1 MTISKRTAAG
11 LEEVL
16 RTLLLDSENKVPAE
30 RLRIV
35 GALSAGAIIE
45 RGSNAN
51 GEYIRWTDGTQVCY
65 RTVVTRN
72 DLSASVASMSDELG
86 RYLIQLTYPA
96 AFVGV
101 PTVATCGGQNQTNY
115 GFTDA
120 VTILSTGFNLCIFA
134 KKNFSTLTIAVY
146 GYLAIGKWK

>member
-16 RTLLLDSENKVPAE
+16 RTLLLDAESKVPAE

-51 GEYIRWTDGTQVCY
+51 GEYVRWADGTQVCWQKESLEGISITNAMGNSY
-65 RTVVTRN
+65 RSN
-72 DLSASVASMSDELG
+72 
-86 RYLIQLTYPA
+86 LITWTFPA
-96 AFVGV
+96 QFSSQVKGICCIAD
-101 PTVATCGGQNQTNY
+101 
-115 GFTDA
+115 DA
-120 VTILSTGFNLCIFA
+120 WCVFPSISGTTSIATILCRETA
-134 KKNFSTLTIAVY
+134 KTSAITMSW
-146 GYLAIGKWK
+146 LAIGK

>member
-16 RTLLLDSENKVPAE
+16 RTLLLDAESKVPAE

-51 GEYIRWTDGTQVCY
+51 GEYVRWADGTQVCWQKESLEGISITNAMGNSY
-65 RTVVTRN
+65 RSN
-72 DLSASVASMSDELG
+72 
-86 RYLIQLTYPA
+86 LITWTFPA
-96 AFVGV
+96 QFSSQVKGICCIAD
-101 PTVATCGGQNQTNY
+101 
-115 GFTDA
+115 DA
-120 VTILSTGFNLCIFA
+120 WCVFPSISGTTSIATILCRETA
-134 KKNFSTLTIAVY
+134 KTSAITMSW
-146 GYLAIGKWK
+146 LAIGKWK

>member
-1 MTISKRTAAG
+1 MSDVMTFSKRTAAG

-51 GEYIRWTDGTQVCY
+51 GEYVRWADGTQVCWQKESLEGISITNASGNSY
-65 RTVVTRN
+65 RSN
-72 DLSASVASMSDELG
+72 
-86 RYLIQLTYPA
+86 LITWTFPA
-96 AFVGV
+96 QFSSQVKGICCIAD
-101 PTVATCGGQNQTNY
+101 
-115 GFTDA
+115 DA
-120 VTILSTGFNLCIFA
+120 WCVFPSISGTTSIATILCRETA
-134 KKNFSTLTIAVY
+134 KTSAITMSW
-146 GYLAIGKWK
+146 LAIGKWK